1 MYALLFSGAGLT
13 PAAISSLFALWSL
26 TTFAFEIPSG
36 IWADAHSRR
45 RLLTLAPLLTATG
58 FALWTLRPTYTAF
71 AAGFVLWGLGSA
83 LTSGSLQALVYDHLD
98 HLGATPAYARLMG
111 RAHTLGATATLLAT
125 ALAAPLTATGG
136 YQATGWASITVC
148 LLTALAAHNLP
159 ETRHRSNRKPDPH
172 DPHDPHDDAPADP
185 AEDHPAAP
193 PPATMADIARTGW
206 RQARDHPRVRHALLL
221 VIALTWIG
229 ALDEYLPLLARS
241 ASAAPDTVPL
251 LILLATLGHTA
262 GGWFTEHGHR
272 HLAPLLALA
281 ALCLAAGALSR
292 HPAGMLPVA
301 LAYGIFQW
309 AATIADARLQH
320 QITDHARA
328 TVTSLAGIGEEAVA
342 LLAFTGYALGSTWT
356 GPDHLFA
363 IAAAPYLLLALLLHR
378 TGRPRPPAG
387 NDTKTPP

>member
-1 MYALLFSGAGLT
+1 MYALLFSDAGLT
-13 PAAISSLFALWSL
+13 PAAISSLFALWSV

-58 FALWTLRPTYTAF
+58 FTLWTLWHTYTAF

-98 HLGATPAYARLMG
+98 HIGATPAYARLMG

-136 YQATGWASITVC
+136 YHATGWASVTVC

-159 ETRHRSNRKPDPH
+159 ETRPRPNRTPH
-172 DPHDPHDDAPADP
+172 PHDDT
-185 AEDHPAAP
+185 AEDHPDAPDAP
-193 PPATMADIARTGW
+193 PPTTMADIARTGW
-206 RQARDHPRVRHALLL
+206 RQARDHPRVRRALLL
-221 VIALTWIG
+221 LIALTWIG

-241 ASAAPDTVPL
+241 TSAAPDTVPL

-262 GGWFTEHGHR
+262 GGWFTAHGHR

-301 LAYGIFQW
+301 LAFGIFQW

-356 GPDHLFA
+356 GPDRLFA

-378 TGRPRPPAG
+378 AGRQRPTTG
-387 NDTKTPP
+387 NDAKTPP

>member
-1 MYALLFSGAGLT
+1 MYALLFSDAGLT

-26 TTFAFEIPSG
+26 TTFAFEVPSG

-58 FALWTLRPTYTAF
+58 FTLWTLWHTYTAF
-71 AAGFVLWGLGSA
+71 AAGFILWGLGSA
-83 LTSGSLQALVYDHLD
+83 LTSGSLQALTYDHL
-98 HLGATPAYARLMG
+98 HHVGAAPAYARLMG
-111 RAHTLGATATLLAT
+111 RARALGATAALLAT
-125 ALAAPLTATGG
+125 ALATPLTATGG
-136 YQATGWASITVC
+136 YQATGWASVTAC
-148 LLTALAAHNLP
+148 LLTALAAHTLP
-159 ETRHRSNRKPDPH
+159 ETRHPTDRTPDPH
-172 DPHDPHDDAPADP
+172 DDT
-185 AEDHPAAP
+185 P
-193 PPATMADIARTGW
+193 PTTMTAIARTGW
-206 RQARDHPRVRHALLL
+206 RQARDHPRIRRALLL
-221 VIALTWIG
+221 LIALTWIG

-241 ASAAPDTVPL
+241 TSAAPDTVPL

-262 GGWFTEHGHR
+262 GGWFTAHGHR

-301 LAYGIFQW
+301 LAFGIFQW

-328 TVTSLAGIGEEAVA
+328 TVTSLAGIGEETIA
-342 LLAFTGYALGSTWT
+342 LLAFTGYALGSTQT

-363 IAAAPYLLLALLLHR
+363 IAAAPYLLLAFLLHR
-378 TGRPRPPAG
+378 IRKPCPP
-387 NDTKTPP
+387 TPDDPETTP